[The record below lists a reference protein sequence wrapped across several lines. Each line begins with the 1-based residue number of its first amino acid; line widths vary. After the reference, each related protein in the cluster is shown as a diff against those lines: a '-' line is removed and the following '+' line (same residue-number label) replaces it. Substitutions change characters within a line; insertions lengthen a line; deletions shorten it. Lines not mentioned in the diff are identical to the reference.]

1 VAKYREE
8 LRIPASSIRRVGV
21 PVPATEA
28 NPAESEQVGGPHPA
42 DADPEEEP

>member
-8 LRIPASSIRRVGV
+8 LRIPASSIRRVGA
-21 PVPATEA
+21 PEPATEA
-28 NPAESEQVGGPHPA
+28 SPAEPEQVGGPHPA